1 MRLFL
6 GSLVTTTRSINRLV
20 ALLVSSLGLELFT
33 LTLPL
38 EGRGETGIVN

>member
-38 EGRGETGIVN
+38 EGRGETGMVN